1 MPAFLHN
8 KVQDFFI
15 SLPNKLLDL
24 DRYSFFWLQI
34 MTSSKL
40 PQTEQ
45 KQRYYEPAP
54 TDIDATQFKKVV
66 QSRRSVRKFTSTP
79 IPAEILDEC
88 LDLALLAPNSS
99 NLQPWMFYVVQ
110 SPVKKAALVKAC
122 MGQLAA
128 RTASELIVCVART
141 DRIDE
146 MAIENLRQFPLP
158 EVPKAMKSY
167 YRFIGYN
174 YRTGILNSIG
184 NAKKLAFG
192 IARKFTPLPIT
203 AFSPADRTLWAVKST
218 ALACENLVLALR
230 AYGFDSCMMEGF
242 DESHVRKLLNLK
254 DEEYPVMV
262 IGAGERAKDGVFWP
276 QIRFE
281 RELFVQKV

>member
-1 MPAFLHN
+1 MDTTKTTA
-8 KVQDFFI
+8 KV
-15 SLPNKLLDL
+15 
-24 DRYSFFWLQI
+24 RYH
-34 MTSSKL
+34 
-40 PQTEQ
+40 EA
-45 KQRYYEPAP
+45 AP
-54 TDIDATQFKKVV
+54 DDIDVNQFKKVIE
-66 QSRRSVRKFTSTP
+66 SRRSVRKFTDTQ

-110 SPVKKAALVKAC
+110 SAEKKTQLVKAC

-128 RTASELIVCVART
+128 RTAAELIVCVART

-146 MAIENLRQFPLP
+146 MAKKNLSQFPMP
-158 EVPKAMKSY
+158 KTPKAVQQY
-167 YRFIGYN
+167 YRFIAYN
-174 YRTGILNSIG
+174 YKTGLFNSIG
-184 NAKKLAFG
+184 NAKKLAFSVV
-192 IARKFTPLPIT
+192 RQFTPLPVT
-203 AFSPADRTLWAVKST
+203 AFSPADRKLWAVKST

-242 DESHVRKLLNLK
+242 DEPRVRKILQLG

-262 IGAGERAKDGVFWP
+262 IGAGQRAEDGVFFP
-276 QIRFE
+276 QYRFE